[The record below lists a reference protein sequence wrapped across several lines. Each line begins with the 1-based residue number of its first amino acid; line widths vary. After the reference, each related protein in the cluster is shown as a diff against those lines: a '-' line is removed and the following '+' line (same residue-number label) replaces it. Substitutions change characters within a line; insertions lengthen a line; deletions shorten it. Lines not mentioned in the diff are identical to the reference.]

1 MGPSK
6 RRNSANDNGSG
17 TMARRAVRGGNGFM
31 LLMRVEKEKGQDN
44 AMAKWC
50 GSIWYCKKR
59 W

>member
-50 GSIWYCKKR
+50 GSIWYCK
-59 W
+59 

>member
-31 LLMRVEKEKGQDN
+31 LLMRVEKEKSMLWQSGV
-44 AMAKWC
+44 
-50 GSIWYCKKR
+50 GRYGVL
-59 W
+59 